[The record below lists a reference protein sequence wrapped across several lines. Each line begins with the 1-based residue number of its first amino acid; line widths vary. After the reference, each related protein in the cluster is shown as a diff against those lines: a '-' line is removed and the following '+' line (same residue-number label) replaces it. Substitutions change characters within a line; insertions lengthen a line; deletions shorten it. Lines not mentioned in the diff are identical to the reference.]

1 MGDHLKKVQS
11 GDPLVIPATTFNTLI
26 DAARDHQAQKQRTGQ
41 GHQPSFP
48 QPGVIS
54 VMNVSGS
61 ARDRFDVLG
70 LTGPVILPTVNLNEF
85 KNKTVFYG
93 ATPSS
98 SDRGKFAILL
108 EPLDSAEIGRALVS
122 GVCPARIDVT
132 DSDHMF
138 ADVKDA
144 EAGHLASAG
153 SGSATVLW
161 KDSGTGVKWAVV
173 RLGSADTTIVE
184 ETFHI
189 DLAEVA
195 HDGVQVG
202 DTFQAWLTRPP
213 LVKATFVASYVSGSG
228 TRLLALVNAS
238 GALFDGEQF
247 KGQVV
252 FVKAACYEYYG
263 AGITSGTIDV
273 HVGTGTRADA
283 QDDGILDAP
292 GVTWSSS
299 LFQLDSTHHTNSAWI
314 DPIEVDDLSAIAAKL
329 ELTSLTGSTGFYV
342 VVDVFV
348 QPECGGGAWLPIG
361 SKPED
366 ILEIT
371 ACIPDNRFG
380 NCRVS
385 IYPVYREGPAE

>member
-11 GDPLVIPATTFNTLI
+11 GDPLAIPATTFNTLI
-26 DAARDHQAQKQRTGQ
+26 DSARDHQAQKQRTAQ

-48 QPGVIS
+48 QPGIIS
-54 VMNVSGS
+54 VMNVTGA
-61 ARDRFDVLG
+61 ARDRFDIVG
-70 LTGPVILPTVNLNEF
+70 LAGPSITPTMNLDEF
-85 KNKTVFYG
+85 KNHPLFFG
-93 ATPSS
+93 AMPSTLY
-98 SDRGKFAILL
+98 RGRFAVLL
-108 EPLDSAEIGRALVS
+108 EPLDSVAIGRALVS
-122 GVCPARIDVT
+122 GVSPVRIDVT
-132 DSDHMF
+132 DTGHSF

-144 EAGHLASAG
+144 EAGHLASSD
-153 SGSATVLW
+153 SGSATILW
-161 KDSGTGVKWAVV
+161 KDSGTGVKWAVI

-184 ETFHI
+184 QTFHI

-202 DTFQAWLTRPP
+202 DTFTCWLTRPP
-213 LVKATFVASYVSGSG
+213 LLKATFVAGYVSGSG
-228 TRLLALVNAS
+228 TRLLTLVNAS
-238 GALFDGEQF
+238 DALFDGEQF

-252 FVKAACYEYYG
+252 FVKAACYEHYG
-263 AGITSGTIDV
+263 AGIASGTIDV

-283 QDDGILDAP
+283 QDDGALDAP

-314 DPIEVDDLSAIAAKL
+314 DPIAVDDLSAIAAKL
-329 ELTSLTGSTGFYV
+329 ELTNLTGASSFCV

-348 QPECGGGAWLPIG
+348 QPDCGGGAWLPTG
-361 SKPED
+361 SRPED
-366 ILEIT
+366 IVEIT

-385 IYPVYREGPAE
+385 IYPVYREGPA